1 MLAYYS
7 LFPLPFFYI
16 ESFPVSSG
24 RLFVARRNTL
34 NLVENF
40 FLNIDRKDRDRAI
53 IHILDMLLCYHEWE
67 WHEIPSI
74 LAATTL
80 LTKYYHLHRQSLRL
94 PALFF
99 FVDSLLKSTS
109 LDTNPTPTRFLLE
122 CGAFT
127 PGFGLDSYNPFDAS
141 LKFLNTGTPKAE
153 LNPFDTSFKT
163 PSTAISVVNNTNST
177 SQAQQDTTKRQQQR
191 GAERHPWADIILD
204 DMAMPMPQMSP
215 GLSPAS
221 SSFSS
226 ASPSPPI
233 TSPPPNN
240 FSRDQYHPSTT
251 IPPHA
256 TYEHSPIFVDATP
269 TKRSIHHSEH
279 LPRYLSPVSS
289 GSCSHHTHES
299 HQQTS
304 EQPKDRFLDSSL
316 IREQQVQYQS
326 QPHFCPQG
334 LGDEEDGDDEGDL
347 DMITGDSGVDDAM
360 SALRMRR
367 QSHASSMSSSSEPP
381 SSSLSSSLSPIDR
394 DPQPSTIESGVT
406 AKSKKTSQAT
416 GRKSGQKRSRG
427 QDESPEVKR
436 QKFLERNRMAAS
448 KCREKKRLKTLKTIS
463 DADEITARNQALH
476 ETLDELQEE
485 VRLLKNQ
492 ILCHRDCSCDV
503 IQKFVM
509 SSFSTS
515 SNNSNSSSRSS
526 SISSIGDNY
535 PSAFTSSMHVFQD
548 MIPVESM
555 HF

>member
-1 MLAYYS
+1 MS
-7 LFPLPFFYI
+7 LEAEL
-16 ESFPVSSG
+16 
-24 RLFVARRNTL
+24 RR
-34 NLVENF
+34 
-40 FLNIDRKDRDRAI
+40 
-53 IHILDMLLCYHEWE
+53 
-67 WHEIPSI
+67 
-74 LAATTL
+74 
-80 LTKYYHLHRQSLRL
+80 
-94 PALFF
+94 
-99 FVDSLLKSTS
+99 
-109 LDTNPTPTRFLLE
+109 DTNPTPTRFLLE

-127 PGFGLDSYNPFDAS
+127 PGFGLDNYNPFDAS
-141 LKFLNTGTPKAE
+141 LTFLNTGTPKAE

-177 SQAQQDTTKRQQQR
+177 LQAHQEATKRQQQR
-191 GAERHPWADIILD
+191 GAERHPWSDIMLD

-233 TSPPPNN
+233 ASPPPSN

-269 TKRSIHHSEH
+269 SKRPVHHREH
-279 LPRYLSPVSS
+279 SPRYLSPVSS
-289 GSCSHHTHES
+289 DSYTYSQHTHES
-299 HQQTS
+299 RQQAS
-304 EQPKDRFLDSSL
+304 QQLKDSRFLDNPL
-316 IREQQVQYQS
+316 ICEEQVHYQNQQQFSPQDRE
-326 QPHFCPQG
+326 
-334 LGDEEDGDDEGDL
+334 DEEDGDDEHEM
-347 DMITGDSGVDDAM
+347 DMMAGDSGVDDAM

-367 QSHASSMSSSSEPP
+367 QSHASSTSNSSEP
-381 SSSLSSSLSPIDR
+381 SSSSLSPIDR
-394 DPQPSTIESGVT
+394 DPQPSTIELGVT
-406 AKSKKTSQAT
+406 AKSKKTGQAT
-416 GRKSGQKRSRG
+416 GRKAGQKRSRG
-427 QDESPEVKR
+427 QDESPEAKR

-463 DADEITARNQALH
+463 DADEITSRNQALH

-503 IQKFVM
+503 IQKFVL
-509 SSFSTS
+509 SSFDTTS
-515 SNNSNSSSRSS
+515 RNSHSSSRNN

-548 MIPVESM
+548 MIPVEPM